1 MKHNRLLIIVTA
13 LLLLLGVIGSWWI
26 MRTSSEQRLVE
37 IVRDGAVLYQL
48 DLSQEDDRTFFVEYE
63 GRANAIEI
71 RDHQIRVLDAECPDQ
86 TCVHMGWLGD
96 SGLPIV
102 CLPNHL
108 VIQYASSAGGLD
120 AVA

>member
-1 MKHNRLLIIVTA
+1 MKHNRLLIAATG
-13 LLLLLGVIGSWWI
+13 LLLLLGVIGSWWV
-26 MRTSSEQRLVE
+26 MRTPTDQRMVE

-48 DLSQEDDRTFFVEYE
+48 DLTQEDDRAFVVEYE
-63 GRANAIEI
+63 GRTNTIEI
-71 RDHQIRVLDAECPDQ
+71 RDHQIRVLDAECSDQ

-108 VIQYASSAGGLD
+108 VIQYASAADGLD